1 MLLLSLLS
9 AAAAVQAYYLPGF
22 PPQDYQIG
30 DAVQL
35 TVNAL
40 TSADSHSL
48 LPYDY
53 YYEKFHFC
61 KPHNMEVQRE
71 SLGSILFG
79 DRLYNSPFELPM
91 NQNKNCVKLYAAF
104 INQKIMEYYS
114 MSWYVDNLPAA
125 QVSLDEDGKSYY
137 QIGFDLGTVMLKD
150 NNDAEGKEDFIEI
163 PFFHNHFDI
172 TVEYH
177 TQDDKK
183 FRVVGVL
190 VTPRSVKELKADGEC
205 NYEGLAPEVLLSD
218 KEDNEVTFSYNVYWK
233 RSSAAWGTRWDK
245 YLHVTEAKIH
255 WFSIINSTVIVLLLT
270 GMVAM
275 ILLRALHKDIKRYNK
290 LFEEDFGDE
299 IGWKL
304 VHSDVFRPPKER
316 LLLSVLVGSGCQIF
330 LMCVISLVFSVLGF
344 LSPSSRGALSTVSI
358 LCFIFFS
365 GCAGYVS
372 ARLYKMMKGDRWY
385 MNVTVTAFLVPA
397 FVFLIFFTLNF
408 ILIGAQSS
416 AAVPFG
422 TMCALL
428 ALWFLISV
436 PLSVL
441 GAFFGFKQEAIE
453 DPVKTA
459 QIPREIPNQSGYS
472 SLWVAC
478 LMGGLIPFGA
488 IYIELYF
495 IMNNIWFHHL
505 YYMFGFLFVVF
516 CILIIA
522 CSEVAILLCYSQ
534 LCAEDYKW
542 AWRSFLVAGSSG
554 FYMFLHSIVYLVRVL
569 RVDNAA
575 SVVLYIGWSFVV
587 SVLFSILTGS
597 IGYISCLLF
606 VRTIFGIIKI
616 D

>member
-1 MLLLSLLS
+1 
-9 AAAAVQAYYLPGF
+9 
-22 PPQDYQIG
+22 
-30 DAVQL
+30 
-35 TVNAL
+35 
-40 TSADSHSL
+40 
-48 LPYDY
+48 
-53 YYEKFHFC
+53 
-61 KPHNMEVQRE
+61 
-71 SLGSILFG
+71 
-79 DRLYNSPFELPM
+79 
-91 NQNKNCVKLYAAF
+91 
-104 INQKIMEYYS
+104 
-114 MSWYVDNLPAA
+114 
-125 QVSLDEDGKSYY
+125 
-137 QIGFDLGTVMLKD
+137 
-150 NNDAEGKEDFIEI
+150 
-163 PFFHNHFDI
+163 
-172 TVEYH
+172 
-177 TQDDKK
+177 
-183 FRVVGVL
+183 
-190 VTPRSVKELKADGEC
+190 
-205 NYEGLAPEVLLSD
+205 
-218 KEDNEVTFSYNVYWK
+218 
-233 RSSAAWGTRWDK
+233 
-245 YLHVTEAKIH
+245 
-255 WFSIINSTVIVLLLT
+255 
-270 GMVAM
+270 
-275 ILLRALHKDIKRYNK
+275 
-290 LFEEDFGDE
+290 
-299 IGWKL
+299 
-304 VHSDVFRPPKER
+304 
-316 LLLSVLVGSGCQIF
+316 
-330 LMCVISLVFSVLGF
+330 
-344 LSPSSRGALSTVSI
+344 
-358 LCFIFFS
+358 
-365 GCAGYVS
+365 
-372 ARLYKMMKGDRWY
+372 
-385 MNVTVTAFLVPA
+385 
-397 FVFLIFFTLNF
+397 
-408 ILIGAQSS
+408 
-416 AAVPFG
+416 
-422 TMCALL
+422 MCALL